1 MNPNA
6 LIDVAP
12 ELIPDT
18 TPAIED
24 VVAVARLKGEP
35 LLHFPDDLYI
45 PPEALRL
52 FLESFEG
59 PFDLLLYLIRK
70 QRLDLNEISVA
81 AVTDQYMEYVEQIR
95 AQNMELAS
103 DYLVMAESPGFV
115 KGKKFLGLPFV
126 RGVFNFV
133 DSLVLGMKTLT
144 YSAGFFDD
152 EEEEDPTARI
162 LREVAEYEKIQVAA
176 QLLNALPTMGDG
188 FWRGYVAIE
197 EDEAPEPEV
206 LPQELAR
213 VWLSVVKNANLKI
226 NHTVSRQELSI
237 HEFMSAI
244 IKRVEQERFVSF
256 DELVQDHGTMQERVV
271 SFLAILELSREGLIS
286 ITQAAPYAPIYCA
299 KKFLGLSSQEGEN
312 VA

>member
-1 MNPNA
+1 M
-6 LIDVAP
+6 
-12 ELIPDT
+12 
-18 TPAIED
+18 
-24 VVAVARLKGEP
+24 
-35 LLHFPDDLYI
+35 
-45 PPEALRL
+45 
-52 FLESFEG
+52 ESFEG

-103 DYLVMAESPGFV
+103 DYLVMAADLMMIKSR
-115 KGKKFLGLPFV
+115 LLLPV
-126 RGVFNFV
+126 PVS
-133 DSLVLGMKTLT
+133 D
-144 YSAGFFDD
+144 DD

-213 VWLSVVKNANLKI
+213 VWLSVVKNANLK
-226 NHTVSRQELSI
+226 
-237 HEFMSAI
+237 
-244 IKRVEQERFVSF
+244 
-256 DELVQDHGTMQERVV
+256 
-271 SFLAILELSREGLIS
+271 S
-286 ITQAAPYAPIYCA
+286 ITLYRDR
-299 KKFLGLSSQEGEN
+299 SSQFMNLCRRLLSGSSKSDLSVLMNWCKITAQCRKEL
-312 VA
+312 

>member
-1 MNPNA
+1 M
-6 LIDVAP
+6 AP

-18 TPAIED
+18 TPSIED

-45 PPEALRL
+45 PPDALKL

-103 DYLVMAESPGFV
+103 DYLVMAADLMMIKSR
-115 KGKKFLGLPFV
+115 LLLPV
-126 RGVFNFV
+126 PVSEDGEE
-133 DSLVLGMKTLT
+133 
-144 YSAGFFDD
+144 

-188 FWRGYVAIE
+188 FWRGFVAIDE
-197 EDEAPEPEV
+197 EEQPEPEV

-213 VWLSVVKNANLKI
+213 VWLAVVKNADLKI
-226 NHTVSRQELSI
+226 NHTISRQELSI

-244 IKRVEQERFVSF
+244 IRRVEKDRFVSF
-256 DELVQDHGTMQERVV
+256 EELVQDHLTMQERVV

-286 ITQAAPYAPIYCA
+286 ITQAAPYAPIYCS
-299 KKFLGLSSQEGEN
+299 KKFLSLQPEKL
-312 VA
+312 

>member
-1 MNPNA
+1 M
-6 LIDVAP
+6 
-12 ELIPDT
+12 
-18 TPAIED
+18 
-24 VVAVARLKGEP
+24 AVARLKGEP

-103 DYLVMAESPGFV
+103 DYLVMAADLMMIKSR
-115 KGKKFLGLPFV
+115 LLLPV
-126 RGVFNFV
+126 PVS
-133 DSLVLGMKTLT
+133 D
-144 YSAGFFDD
+144 DD

-197 EDEAPEPEV
+197 EDEAPKPEV

-256 DELVQDHGTMQERVV
+256 DELVQDHSTMQERVV

-299 KKFLGLSSQEGEN
+299 KKFLTLSSQEGEN

>member
-18 TPAIED
+18 TPAVED

-103 DYLVMAESPGFV
+103 DYLVMAADLMMIKSR
-115 KGKKFLGLPFV
+115 LLLPV
-126 RGVFNFV
+126 PVS
-133 DSLVLGMKTLT
+133 D
-144 YSAGFFDD
+144 DD

-256 DELVQDHGTMQERVV
+256 DELVQDHSTMQERVV

-299 KKFLGLSSQEGEN
+299 KKFLSLSSQEGEN

>member
-1 MNPNA
+1 MKINA
-6 LIDVAP
+6 LIDVSP

-18 TPAIED
+18 TPSVED

-45 PPEALRL
+45 PPDALKL

-81 AVTDQYMEYVEQIR
+81 AVTDQYMQYVEQIR
-95 AQNMELAS
+95 QQNMELAS
-103 DYLVMAESPGFV
+103 DYLVMAADLMMIKSR
-115 KGKKFLGLPFV
+115 LLLPV
-126 RGVFNFV
+126 APV
-133 DSLVLGMKTLT
+133 
-144 YSAGFFDD
+144 DD
-152 EEEEDPTARI
+152 EDQEEDPTARI

-176 QLLNALPTMGDG
+176 QLLSALPTMGDG
-188 FWRGYVAIE
+188 FWRGFVVIE
-197 EDEAPEPEV
+197 QDEEPEPEV

-213 VWLSVVKNANLKI
+213 VWMAVVKNADLKLS
-226 NHTVSRQELSI
+226 HTVSRQELSI

-244 IKRVEQERFVSF
+244 IKRVEKDRFVSF
-256 DELVQDHGTMQERVV
+256 DELVQGQSTMQEKVV

-299 KKFLGLSSQEGEN
+299 KKFLPILSENQSQMNDQAESVN
-312 VA
+312 KS

>member
-45 PPEALRL
+45 PPDALKL

-81 AVTDQYMEYVEQIR
+81 AVTDQYMQYVEQIR

-103 DYLVMAESPGFV
+103 DYLVMAADLMMIKSR
-115 KGKKFLGLPFV
+115 LLLPV
-126 RGVFNFV
+126 PVSE
-133 DSLVLGMKTLT
+133 DS
-144 YSAGFFDD
+144 D
-152 EEEEDPTARI
+152 EEEDPTARI

-188 FWRGYVAIE
+188 FWRGFVAVDE
-197 EDEAPEPEV
+197 EEAPEPEV

-213 VWLSVVKNANLKI
+213 VWLAVVKNADLKI
-226 NHTVSRQELSI
+226 NHTVARQELSI
-237 HEFMSAI
+237 HEFMSEI
-244 IKRVEQERFVSF
+244 IRRVEHARFVSF
-256 DELVQDHGTMQERVV
+256 DELVQGQATMQEKVV

-286 ITQAAPYAPIYCA
+286 ITQAAPYAPIYCS
-299 KKFLGLSSQEGEN
+299 KKHSAEAQQTTN
-312 VA
+312 

>member
-18 TPAIED
+18 TPSIED

-45 PPEALRL
+45 PPDALKL

-81 AVTDQYMEYVEQIR
+81 AVTDQYMQYVEQIR
-95 AQNMELAS
+95 SQNMELAS
-103 DYLVMAESPGFV
+103 DYLVMAADLMMIKSR
-115 KGKKFLGLPFV
+115 LLLPV
-126 RGVFNFV
+126 
-133 DSLVLGMKTLT
+133 LVNEE
-144 YSAGFFDD
+144 DQ
-152 EEEEDPTARI
+152 EEEDPTARI

-188 FWRGYVAIE
+188 FWRGYVPVE
-197 EDEAPEPEV
+197 EDEAPEPKV

-213 VWLSVVKNANLKI
+213 VWLSVVKNANLKV
-226 NHTVSRQELSI
+226 NHTVARQELSI

-244 IKRVEQERFVSF
+244 IRRLEQERFVSF
-256 DELVQDHGTMQERVV
+256 DELVQGQASMQEKVV
-271 SFLAILELSREGLIS
+271 SFLAILELSREGLLS

-299 KKFLGLSSQEGEN
+299 KKHMQLI
-312 VA
+312 

>member
-1 MNPNA
+1 MSPPEFCPLIAVNPNA

-18 TPAIED
+18 TPAVED

-45 PPEALRL
+45 PPDALKL

-81 AVTDQYMEYVEQIR
+81 AVTDQYMQYVEQIR
-95 AQNMELAS
+95 SQNMELAS
-103 DYLVMAESPGFV
+103 DYLVMAADLMMIKSR
-115 KGKKFLGLPFV
+115 LLLPV
-126 RGVFNFV
+126 PVNEE
-133 DSLVLGMKTLT
+133 DQ
-144 YSAGFFDD
+144 
-152 EEEEDPTARI
+152 EEEDPTARI

-188 FWRGYVAIE
+188 FWRGYVPVE
-197 EDEAPEPEV
+197 EDEAPEPKV

-213 VWLSVVKNANLKI
+213 VWLSVVKNANLKV
-226 NHTVSRQELSI
+226 NHTVARQELSI

-244 IKRVEQERFVSF
+244 IRRLEQERFVSF
-256 DELVQDHGTMQERVV
+256 DELVQGQASMQEKVV
-271 SFLAILELSREGLIS
+271 SFLAILELSREGLLS

-299 KKFLGLSSQEGEN
+299 KKHMQLI
-312 VA
+312 

>member
-45 PPEALRL
+45 PPDALKL

-81 AVTDQYMEYVEQIR
+81 AVTDQYMQYVEQIR

-103 DYLVMAESPGFV
+103 DYLVMAADLMMIKSR
-115 KGKKFLGLPFV
+115 LLLPV
-126 RGVFNFV
+126 PVSE
-133 DSLVLGMKTLT
+133 DS
-144 YSAGFFDD
+144 D
-152 EEEEDPTARI
+152 EEEDPTARI

-188 FWRGYVAIE
+188 FWRGFVAVDE
-197 EDEAPEPEV
+197 EEAPEPEV

-213 VWLSVVKNANLKI
+213 VWLAVVKNADLKI
-226 NHTVSRQELSI
+226 NHTVARQELSI
-237 HEFMSAI
+237 HEFMSEI
-244 IKRVEQERFVSF
+244 IRRVEHARFVSF
-256 DELVQDHGTMQERVV
+256 DELVQGQATMQEKVV

-286 ITQAAPYAPIYCA
+286 ITQAAPYAPIYCS
-299 KKFLGLSSQEGEN
+299 KKLSTESQQTAN
-312 VA
+312 

>member
-1 MNPNA
+1 M
-6 LIDVAP
+6 IDVAP

-103 DYLVMAESPGFV
+103 DYLVMAADLMMIKSR
-115 KGKKFLGLPFV
+115 LLLPV
-126 RGVFNFV
+126 PVS
-133 DSLVLGMKTLT
+133 D
-144 YSAGFFDD
+144 DD

-256 DELVQDHGTMQERVV
+256 DELVQDHSTMQERVV

-299 KKFLGLSSQEGEN
+299 KKFLTLSSQEGEN
-312 VA
+312 EA

>member
-1 MNPNA
+1 MNLNA

-45 PPEALRL
+45 PPDALKL

-81 AVTDQYMEYVEQIR
+81 AVTDQYMQYVEQIR

-103 DYLVMAESPGFV
+103 DYLVMAADLMMIKSR
-115 KGKKFLGLPFV
+115 LLLPV
-126 RGVFNFV
+126 PVSE
-133 DSLVLGMKTLT
+133 DS
-144 YSAGFFDD
+144 D
-152 EEEEDPTARI
+152 EEEDPTARI

-188 FWRGYVAIE
+188 FWRGFVAVDE
-197 EDEAPEPEV
+197 EEAPEPEV

-213 VWLSVVKNANLKI
+213 VWLAVVKNADLKI
-226 NHTVSRQELSI
+226 NHTVARQELSI
-237 HEFMSAI
+237 HEFMSEI
-244 IKRVEQERFVSF
+244 IRRVEHARFVSF
-256 DELVQDHGTMQERVV
+256 DELVQGQATMQEKVV

-286 ITQAAPYAPIYCA
+286 ITQAAPYAPIYCT
-299 KKFLGLSSQEGEN
+299 KKHSAEAQQTTN
-312 VA
+312 

>member
-45 PPEALRL
+45 PPDALKL

-81 AVTDQYMEYVEQIR
+81 AVTDQYMQYVEQIR

-103 DYLVMAESPGFV
+103 DYLVMAADLMMIKSR
-115 KGKKFLGLPFV
+115 LLLPV
-126 RGVFNFV
+126 PVSE
-133 DSLVLGMKTLT
+133 DS
-144 YSAGFFDD
+144 D
-152 EEEEDPTARI
+152 EEEDPTARI

-188 FWRGYVAIE
+188 FWRGFVAVDE
-197 EDEAPEPEV
+197 EEPQ
-206 LPQELAR
+206 LLKA
-213 VWLSVVKNANLKI
+213 SKNPYEFTVNAGH
-226 NHTVSRQELSI
+226 HTVVTLDPKKEGKQSNWKLVGG
-237 HEFMSAI
+237 FMGATFGMANGNIYTTMMGGESGSN
-244 IKRVEQERFVSF
+244 FVSDMISAGASTMEF
-256 DELVQDHGTMQERVV
+256 DLAEGDVIKIQCKATLTGKVTMKTV
-271 SFLAILELSREGLIS
+271 
-286 ITQAAPYAPIYCA
+286 
-299 KKFLGLSSQEGEN
+299 
-312 VA
+312 

>member
-1 MNPNA
+1 MNRNA

-18 TPAIED
+18 TPSIED

-45 PPEALRL
+45 PPDALKL

-103 DYLVMAESPGFV
+103 DYLVMAADLMMIKSR
-115 KGKKFLGLPFV
+115 LLLPV
-126 RGVFNFV
+126 PVSEDG
-133 DSLVLGMKTLT
+133 
-144 YSAGFFDD
+144 

-188 FWRGYVAIE
+188 FWRGFVAIDE
-197 EDEAPEPEV
+197 EEQPEPEV

-213 VWLSVVKNANLKI
+213 VWLAVVKNADLKI

-244 IKRVEQERFVSF
+244 IKRVEKDRFVSF
-256 DELVQDHGTMQERVV
+256 EELVQDHLTMQERVV

-286 ITQAAPYAPIYCA
+286 ITQAAPYAPIYCS
-299 KKFLGLSSQEGEN
+299 KKFLSLQPEKL
-312 VA
+312 

>member
-45 PPEALRL
+45 PPDALKL

-81 AVTDQYMEYVEQIR
+81 AVTDQYMQYVEQIR

-103 DYLVMAESPGFV
+103 DYLVMAADLMMIKSR
-115 KGKKFLGLPFV
+115 LLLPV
-126 RGVFNFV
+126 PVSE
-133 DSLVLGMKTLT
+133 DS
-144 YSAGFFDD
+144 D
-152 EEEEDPTARI
+152 EEEDPTARI

-188 FWRGYVAIE
+188 FWRGFVAVDE
-197 EDEAPEPEV
+197 EEAPEPEV

-213 VWLSVVKNANLKI
+213 VWLAVVKNADLKI
-226 NHTVSRQELSI
+226 NHTVARQELSI
-237 HEFMSAI
+237 HEFMSEI
-244 IKRVEQERFVSF
+244 IRRVEHARFVSF
-256 DELVQDHGTMQERVV
+256 DELVQGQATIQEKVV

-286 ITQAAPYAPIYCA
+286 ITQAAPYAPIYCS
-299 KKFLGLSSQEGEN
+299 KKRSAEEQQTAN
-312 VA
+312 

>member
-1 MNPNA
+1 MPLKRDLPVSKDRKICMLRLKRA
-6 LIDVAP
+6 CTRPLTK
-12 ELIPDT
+12 LLT

-103 DYLVMAESPGFV
+103 DYLVMAADLMMIKSR
-115 KGKKFLGLPFV
+115 LLLPV
-126 RGVFNFV
+126 PVS
-133 DSLVLGMKTLT
+133 D
-144 YSAGFFDD
+144 DD

-197 EDEAPEPEV
+197 EDEAPKPEV

-271 SFLAILELSREGLIS
+271 SFDFYHSG
-286 ITQAAPYAPIYCA
+286 CA
-299 KKFLGLSSQEGEN
+299 LCADLLCEEIFEF
-312 VA
+312 VFARR

>member
-45 PPEALRL
+45 PPDALKL

-81 AVTDQYMEYVEQIR
+81 AVTDQYMQYVEQIR

-103 DYLVMAESPGFV
+103 DYLVMAADLMMIKSR
-115 KGKKFLGLPFV
+115 LLLPV
-126 RGVFNFV
+126 PVSE
-133 DSLVLGMKTLT
+133 DS
-144 YSAGFFDD
+144 D
-152 EEEEDPTARI
+152 EEEDPTARI

-188 FWRGYVAIE
+188 FWRGFVAVDE
-197 EDEAPEPEV
+197 EEAPEPEV

-213 VWLSVVKNANLKI
+213 VWLAVVKNADLKI
-226 NHTVSRQELSI
+226 NHTVARQELSI
-237 HEFMSAI
+237 HEFMSEI
-244 IKRVEQERFVSF
+244 IPRVEHARFVSF
-256 DELVQDHGTMQERVV
+256 DELVQGQATMQEKVV

-286 ITQAAPYAPIYCA
+286 ITQAAPYAPIYCS
-299 KKFLGLSSQEGEN
+299 KKRSAEEQQTAN
-312 VA
+312 

>member
-45 PPEALRL
+45 PPDALKL

-81 AVTDQYMEYVEQIR
+81 AVTDQYMQYVEQIR

-103 DYLVMAESPGFV
+103 DYLVMAADLMMIKSR
-115 KGKKFLGLPFV
+115 LLLPV
-126 RGVFNFV
+126 PVSE
-133 DSLVLGMKTLT
+133 DS
-144 YSAGFFDD
+144 D
-152 EEEEDPTARI
+152 EEEDPTARI

-188 FWRGYVAIE
+188 FWRGFVAVDE
-197 EDEAPEPEV
+197 EEAPQPEV

-213 VWLSVVKNANLKI
+213 VWLAVVKNANLKI
-226 NHTVSRQELSI
+226 NHTVARQELSI
-237 HEFMSAI
+237 HEFMSEI
-244 IKRVEQERFVSF
+244 IRRVEHARFVSF
-256 DELVQDHGTMQERVV
+256 DELVQGQVTMQEKVV

-286 ITQAAPYAPIYCA
+286 ITQAAPYAPIYCS
-299 KKFLGLSSQEGEN
+299 KKLSTESQQTAN
-312 VA
+312 

>member
-1 MNPNA
+1 MINEGGEQFLRPLFFLELSVNPNA

-45 PPEALRL
+45 PPDALKL

-103 DYLVMAESPGFV
+103 DYLVMAADLMMIKSR
-115 KGKKFLGLPFV
+115 LLLPV
-126 RGVFNFV
+126 PVS
-133 DSLVLGMKTLT
+133 DE
-144 YSAGFFDD
+144 DD
-152 EEEEDPTARI
+152 EEEDPTARI

-188 FWRGYVAIE
+188 FWRGFVAIE
-197 EDEAPEPEV
+197 EEEAPEPEV

-213 VWLSVVKNANLKI
+213 VWLVVVKNADLKI

-244 IKRVEQERFVSF
+244 IRRVEQDRFVSF
-256 DELVQDHGTMQERVV
+256 DDLVQNHDTMQERVV

-286 ITQAAPYAPIYCA
+286 ITQAAPYAPIYCS
-299 KKFLGLSSQEGEN
+299 KKFLELSADS
-312 VA
+312 AA

>member
-1 MNPNA
+1 MINEGGEQFLRPLFFLELSVNPNA

-45 PPEALRL
+45 PPDALKL

-103 DYLVMAESPGFV
+103 DYLVMAADLMMIKSR
-115 KGKKFLGLPFV
+115 LLLPV
-126 RGVFNFV
+126 PVS
-133 DSLVLGMKTLT
+133 DE
-144 YSAGFFDD
+144 DD
-152 EEEEDPTARI
+152 EEEDPTARI

-176 QLLNALPTMGDG
+176 QLLSALPTMGDG
-188 FWRGYVAIE
+188 FWRGFVAIE
-197 EDEAPEPEV
+197 EEQAPEPEV

-213 VWLSVVKNANLKI
+213 VWLAVVKNADLKI

-244 IKRVEQERFVSF
+244 IRRVEQDRFVSF
-256 DELVQDHGTMQERVV
+256 DDLVQNHDTMQERVV

-286 ITQAAPYAPIYCA
+286 ITQAAPYAPIYCS
-299 KKFLGLSSQEGEN
+299 KKFLELSADS
-312 VA
+312 AS

>member
-1 MNPNA
+1 MINEGGEQFLRPLFSLELSVNPNA

-45 PPEALRL
+45 PPDALKL

-103 DYLVMAESPGFV
+103 DYLVMAADLMMIKSR
-115 KGKKFLGLPFV
+115 LLLPV
-126 RGVFNFV
+126 PVS
-133 DSLVLGMKTLT
+133 DE
-144 YSAGFFDD
+144 DD
-152 EEEEDPTARI
+152 EEEDPTARI

-188 FWRGYVAIE
+188 FWRGFVAIE
-197 EDEAPEPEV
+197 EEEAPEPEV

-213 VWLSVVKNANLKI
+213 VWLAVVKHADLKI

-244 IKRVEQERFVSF
+244 IRRVEQDRFVSF
-256 DELVQDHGTMQERVV
+256 DDLVQNHDTMQERVV

-286 ITQAAPYAPIYCA
+286 ITQAAPYAPIYCS
-299 KKFLGLSSQEGEN
+299 KKFLELSADS
-312 VA
+312 AA

>member
-1 MNPNA
+1 MINEGGGEQFLRPLFFLELSVNPNA

-45 PPEALRL
+45 PPDALKL

-103 DYLVMAESPGFV
+103 DYLVMAADLMMIKSR
-115 KGKKFLGLPFV
+115 LLLPV
-126 RGVFNFV
+126 PVS
-133 DSLVLGMKTLT
+133 DE
-144 YSAGFFDD
+144 DD
-152 EEEEDPTARI
+152 EEEDPTARI

-188 FWRGYVAIE
+188 FWRGFVAIE
-197 EDEAPEPEV
+197 EEEAPEPEV

-213 VWLSVVKNANLKI
+213 VWLAVVKNADLKI

-244 IKRVEQERFVSF
+244 IRRVEQDRFVSF
-256 DELVQDHGTMQERVV
+256 DDLVQNHDTMQERVV

-286 ITQAAPYAPIYCA
+286 ITQAAPYAPIYCS
-299 KKFLGLSSQEGEN
+299 KKFLELSADS
-312 VA
+312 AA

>member
-1 MNPNA
+1 MNPKA

-18 TPAIED
+18 TPAVED

-103 DYLVMAESPGFV
+103 DYLVMAADLMMIKSR
-115 KGKKFLGLPFV
+115 LLLPV
-126 RGVFNFV
+126 PVS
-133 DSLVLGMKTLT
+133 D
-144 YSAGFFDD
+144 DD

-299 KKFLGLSSQEGEN
+299 KKFLSLSSQEGEN

>member
-45 PPEALRL
+45 PPDALKL

-81 AVTDQYMEYVEQIR
+81 AVTDQYMQYVEQIR

-103 DYLVMAESPGFV
+103 DYLVMAADLMMIKSR
-115 KGKKFLGLPFV
+115 LLLPV
-126 RGVFNFV
+126 TISE
-133 DSLVLGMKTLT
+133 DS
-144 YSAGFFDD
+144 D
-152 EEEEDPTARI
+152 EEEDPTARI
-162 LREVAEYEKIQVAA
+162 LREVAEYEKIQVVA

-188 FWRGYVAIE
+188 FWRGFVAVDE
-197 EDEAPEPEV
+197 EEAPQPEV

-213 VWLSVVKNANLKI
+213 VWLAVVKNANLKI
-226 NHTVSRQELSI
+226 NHTVARQELSI
-237 HEFMSAI
+237 HEFMSEI
-244 IKRVEQERFVSF
+244 IRRVEHARFVSF
-256 DELVQDHGTMQERVV
+256 DELVQGQATMQEKVV

-286 ITQAAPYAPIYCA
+286 ITQAAPYAPIYCS
-299 KKFLGLSSQEGEN
+299 KKHSVEVQQAAN
-312 VA
+312 

>member
-18 TPAIED
+18 TPSIED

-45 PPEALRL
+45 PPDALKL

-59 PFDLLLYLIRK
+59 PVDVLLYLIRK

-81 AVTDQYMEYVEQIR
+81 AVTDQYMQYVEQIR
-95 AQNMELAS
+95 SQNMELAS
-103 DYLVMAESPGFV
+103 DYLVMAADLMMIKSR
-115 KGKKFLGLPFV
+115 LLLPV
-126 RGVFNFV
+126 PVNEE
-133 DSLVLGMKTLT
+133 DQ
-144 YSAGFFDD
+144 
-152 EEEEDPTARI
+152 EEEDPTARI

-188 FWRGYVAIE
+188 FWRGYVPVE
-197 EDEAPEPEV
+197 EDEAPEPKV

-213 VWLSVVKNANLKI
+213 VWLSVVKNANLKV
-226 NHTVSRQELSI
+226 NHTVARQELSI

-244 IKRVEQERFVSF
+244 IRRLEQERFVSF
-256 DELVQDHGTMQERVV
+256 DELVQVQASMQEKVV
-271 SFLAILELSREGLIS
+271 SFLAILELSREGLLS
-286 ITQAAPYAPIYCA
+286 ITQAAPYAPVYCA
-299 KKFLGLSSQEGEN
+299 KKHMQLI
-312 VA
+312 

>member
-1 MNPNA
+1 MNLNA

-45 PPEALRL
+45 PPDALKL

-81 AVTDQYMEYVEQIR
+81 AVTDQYMQYVEQIR

-103 DYLVMAESPGFV
+103 DYLVMAADLMMIKSR
-115 KGKKFLGLPFV
+115 LLLPV
-126 RGVFNFV
+126 PVSE
-133 DSLVLGMKTLT
+133 DS
-144 YSAGFFDD
+144 D
-152 EEEEDPTARI
+152 EEEDPTARI

-188 FWRGYVAIE
+188 FWRGFVAVDE
-197 EDEAPEPEV
+197 EEAPEPEV

-213 VWLSVVKNANLKI
+213 VWLAVVKNADLKI
-226 NHTVSRQELSI
+226 NHTVARQELSI
-237 HEFMSAI
+237 HEFMSEI
-244 IKRVEQERFVSF
+244 IRRVEHARFVSF
-256 DELVQDHGTMQERVV
+256 DELVQGQATMQEKVV

-286 ITQAAPYAPIYCA
+286 ITQAAPYAPIYCS
-299 KKFLGLSSQEGEN
+299 KKRSAEEQQTAN
-312 VA
+312 

>member
-1 MNPNA
+1 MNLNA

-45 PPEALRL
+45 PPDALKL

-81 AVTDQYMEYVEQIR
+81 AVTDQYMQYVEQIR

-103 DYLVMAESPGFV
+103 DYLVMAADLMMIKSR
-115 KGKKFLGLPFV
+115 LLLPV
-126 RGVFNFV
+126 PVSE
-133 DSLVLGMKTLT
+133 DS
-144 YSAGFFDD
+144 D
-152 EEEEDPTARI
+152 EEEDPTARI

-188 FWRGYVAIE
+188 FWRGFVAVDE
-197 EDEAPEPEV
+197 EEAPEPEV

-213 VWLSVVKNANLKI
+213 VWLAVVKNANLKI
-226 NHTVSRQELSI
+226 NHTVARQELSI
-237 HEFMSAI
+237 HEFMSEI
-244 IKRVEQERFVSF
+244 IRRVEHARFVSF
-256 DELVQDHGTMQERVV
+256 DELVQGQATMQEKVV

-286 ITQAAPYAPIYCA
+286 ITQAAPYAPIYCS
-299 KKFLGLSSQEGEN
+299 KKHSVEGQQTAN
-312 VA
+312 

>member
-1 MNPNA
+1 MINEGGELFLRPLFSLELPVNPNA

-45 PPEALRL
+45 PPDALKL

-103 DYLVMAESPGFV
+103 DYLVMAADLMMIKSR
-115 KGKKFLGLPFV
+115 LLLPV
-126 RGVFNFV
+126 PVS
-133 DSLVLGMKTLT
+133 DE
-144 YSAGFFDD
+144 DD
-152 EEEEDPTARI
+152 EEEDPTARI

-188 FWRGYVAIE
+188 FWRGFVAIE
-197 EDEAPEPEV
+197 EEEAPEPEV

-213 VWLSVVKNANLKI
+213 VWLAVVKNADLKI

-244 IKRVEQERFVSF
+244 IRRVEQDRFVSF
-256 DELVQDHGTMQERVV
+256 DDLVQNHDTMQERVV

-286 ITQAAPYAPIYCA
+286 ITQAAPYAPIYCS
-299 KKFLGLSSQEGEN
+299 KKFLELSADS
-312 VA
+312 AA

>member
-35 LLHFPDDLYI
+35 LLHFPNDLYI
-45 PPEALRL
+45 PPDALKL

-81 AVTDQYMEYVEQIR
+81 AVTDQYMQYVEQIR

-103 DYLVMAESPGFV
+103 DYLVMAADLMMIKSR
-115 KGKKFLGLPFV
+115 LLLPV
-126 RGVFNFV
+126 PVSE
-133 DSLVLGMKTLT
+133 DS
-144 YSAGFFDD
+144 D
-152 EEEEDPTARI
+152 EEEDPTARI

-188 FWRGYVAIE
+188 FWRGFVAVDE
-197 EDEAPEPEV
+197 EEAPEPEV

-213 VWLSVVKNANLKI
+213 VWLAVVKNADLKI
-226 NHTVSRQELSI
+226 NHTVARQELSI
-237 HEFMSAI
+237 HEFMSEI
-244 IKRVEQERFVSF
+244 IRRVEHARFVSF
-256 DELVQDHGTMQERVV
+256 DELVQGQVTMQEKVV

-286 ITQAAPYAPIYCA
+286 ITQAAPYAPIYCS
-299 KKFLGLSSQEGEN
+299 KKRSAEEQQTAN
-312 VA
+312 

>member
-1 MNPNA
+1 MNLNA

-45 PPEALRL
+45 PPDALKL

-81 AVTDQYMEYVEQIR
+81 AVTDQYMQYVEQIR

-103 DYLVMAESPGFV
+103 DYLVMAADLMMIKSR
-115 KGKKFLGLPFV
+115 LLLPV
-126 RGVFNFV
+126 PISE
-133 DSLVLGMKTLT
+133 DS
-144 YSAGFFDD
+144 D
-152 EEEEDPTARI
+152 EEEDPTARI

-188 FWRGYVAIE
+188 FWRGFVAVDE
-197 EDEAPEPEV
+197 EEAPEPEV

-213 VWLSVVKNANLKI
+213 VWLAVVKNADLKI
-226 NHTVSRQELSI
+226 NHTVARQELSI
-237 HEFMSAI
+237 HEFMSEI
-244 IKRVEQERFVSF
+244 IRRVEHARFVSF
-256 DELVQDHGTMQERVV
+256 DELVQGQATMQEKVV

-286 ITQAAPYAPIYCA
+286 ITQAAPYAPIYCS
-299 KKFLGLSSQEGEN
+299 KKHSVEVQQAAN
-312 VA
+312 